1 MECFSILAILVLLGL
16 ALWVG
21 SLRNQVERLEAR
33 MAELE
38 KRSWE
43 ARTAGTARA
52 AEPAAAPAPVEA
64 PAEAP
69 RPAEPAW
76 ETVSFPAA
84 PPPVAAPP
92 PPLPIAPP
100 PPPSPPAPAPPAPR
114 AASRKPFDWEG
125 LIGVKLFSWIAG
137 VLLVLAAIQF
147 LRYSIEHGW
156 LSPPVRM
163 AFGFATGVALLVVC
177 ELRVARRYA
186 VTANAMDAAGIAI
199 LFATTFASYSLWGIL
214 GAVPAFA
221 LMALITAAAVWLS
234 LRRDSVF
241 IALLGLI
248 GGFLT
253 PALLSTG
260 QDRPLSLFGYL
271 LLLNAGLAWV
281 ALRRSWPLLSLLSL
295 IFTTMYQWAW
305 VARFL
310 DAEEPLAVMIFLAFP
325 LLTFV
330 LPLVARRDGPGE
342 AGSSFEWTAA
352 VGAALPLL
360 FAVYFAAVPGYGK
373 HYGLLFGF
381 LLLLDAGLAVI
392 AARKGPEVLH
402 PVAAG
407 ITFLVT
413 AVWLGTSY
421 SVEAWPAI
429 LGLVAALVLFY
440 LAAPL
445 VLRRFGGKLD
455 GEGRLAVFAAPLLLA
470 AFPVL
475 AVRPPAAAEVSF
487 GVMVLLAATIAGIA
501 GFGLL
506 ERDSRPTVLAFG
518 VAGLGLLIWAFTL
531 REGGRPASGVWIAVA
546 LAAVAG
552 LALLASSRREG
563 AGEGEGRALAA
574 GYAWAALASLLLG
587 QLALTV
593 LGTAPGAPGLGLLLP
608 VHLGFLAALLALAAA
623 WRWTWPGPVSVG
635 LTALAVLAWRFGQGS
650 LVSPW
655 QQLLFAAGI
664 YTVYLIYPLALGERA
679 RRLREPFLTAVLAS
693 VPFFLFA
700 REALMRAGQDRF
712 SGLLALVQAA
722 ALSLLLLQLVRFLR
736 SEPAAERGTARD
748 RGRLA
753 LMSGAV
759 LAFLTAAIPLQ
770 FEREWI
776 TLGWALLAAALAW
789 LHLRLEHRPLLYWT
803 AGLLAA
809 SFVRLAFN
817 PAVLEYHPRTGVAV
831 WNVYLYIYLVPAAA
845 FFLAAVFLRRSRE
858 DDRLL
863 PAPFPALSSLAYGGG
878 TALLFLLLNVEIAD
892 FFSRDDSLTFAFLTG
907 QATLAEDLAYTLG
920 WALFGIGL
928 LVAGLTFRA
937 RPARIAAIV
946 LLLCAVLKGFLHD
959 LAQLGGLYRV
969 ASFVGLAAALALVA
983 VLIQKFVL
991 ASRDEPA
998 P

>member
-1 MECFSILAILVLLGL
+1 MRSSAFLTMECFSIVALLVLIGL
-16 ALWVG
+16 AVWVG
-21 SLRNQVERLEAR
+21 SLRKQVERLEAR

-43 ARTAGTARA
+43 ARSARA
-52 AEPAAAPAPVEA
+52 AEPAAAPAPAEA
-64 PAEAP
+64 PPEAP
-69 RPAEPAW
+69 RPPEPVW
-76 ETVSFPAA
+76 KTVRFPAVPPA
-84 PPPVAAPP
+84 PGTEPTPAAAP
-92 PPLPIAPP
+92 LPP
-100 PPPSPPAPAPPAPR
+100 PPPVPSPTPPPPPR

-214 GAVPAFA
+214 GGVPAFA
-221 LMALITAAAVWLS
+221 LMALITAVAVWLS
-234 LRRDSVF
+234 LRRDSPY

-248 GGFLT
+248 GGFAT

-295 IFTTMYQWAW
+295 VFTTLYQWAW

-310 DAEEPLAVMIFLAFP
+310 DAQELPLAVMIFLAFP

-330 LPLVARRDGPGE
+330 LPLVARRDRPGE
-342 AGSSFEWTAA
+342 AGVSFEWTAA
-352 VGAALPLL
+352 AGAALPLL
-360 FAVYFAAVPGYGK
+360 FALYFAAVPGYGK

-392 AARKGPEVLH
+392 AARKGPELLH
-402 PVAAG
+402 PVAAA
-407 ITFLVT
+407 ISFLVT
-413 AVWLGTSY
+413 TVWLGTSY
-421 SVEAWPAI
+421 HVEAWPEI
-429 LGLVAALVLFY
+429 LALVAALVLFY
-440 LAAPL
+440 LAAPPL
-445 VLRRFGGKLD
+445 LRRFGGKLD
-455 GEGRLAVFAAPLLLA
+455 GAGRFAVFAAPLLLL

-475 AVRPPAAAEVSF
+475 AVRPPAAGEAAF
-487 GVMVLLAATIAGIA
+487 GVLLLLTAAVA

-506 ERDSRPTVLAFG
+506 ERDARPTVLAFG
-518 VAGLGLLIWAFTL
+518 VAGLGLLIWAFAL
-531 REGGRPASGVWIAVA
+531 GEGGRPASGVWIAIA

-552 LALLASSRREG
+552 LALLAARQRE
-563 AGEGEGRALAA
+563 ALAT
-574 GYAWAALASLLLG
+574 GYAWAALVSLLLG
-587 QLALTV
+587 QLALIV
-593 LGTAPGAPGLGLLLP
+593 LGTALGAPGLGLLLP
-608 VHLGFLAALLALAAA
+608 VHLGFLAALLALAVA

-635 LTALAVLAWRFGQGS
+635 LTALAVLAWRFGHGS
-650 LVSPW
+650 VVSPW

-664 YTVYLIYPLALGERA
+664 YAVYLIYPLALGERA

-693 VPFFLFA
+693 VPFFVFA
-700 REALMRAGQDRF
+700 REALTRAGQDRF
-712 SGLLALVQAA
+712 SGLLALAQAA
-722 ALSLLLLQLVRFLR
+722 ALGLLLLQLVRFAR
-736 SEPAAERGTARD
+736 STPAEERGTID

-753 LMSGAV
+753 LLSGAV
-759 LAFLTAAIPLQ
+759 LALVTAAIPLQ

-789 LHLRLEHRPLLYWT
+789 LRLRLEHRPLLYWT

-809 SFVRLAFN
+809 SFVRLALN
-817 PAVLEYHPRTGVAV
+817 PAVLEYHPRTGVPV

-845 FFLAAVFLRRSRE
+845 FFLAAVFLRRAK
-858 DDRLL
+858 DGDRLV
-863 PAPFPALSSLAYGGG
+863 PEPVPALSSLACGGG
-878 TALLFLLLNVEIAD
+878 TALLFLLLNIEIAD
-892 FFSRDDSLTFAFLTG
+892 FFSRGESLTFAFLTG
-907 QATLAEDLAYTLG
+907 EATLAEDLAYTLG

-928 LVAGLTFRA
+928 LVAGLALRS